1 MKDRFPVS
9 VIIERRSYPDKAWM
23 VDSWSAIGVLPV
35 ETQATSVSC
44 SSIYQSEDSEQF
56 LYEGY
61 CIELFQD
68 DAESYYANLTGRN
81 PGVFVICEHEEDEDG
96 DEEEGGTFR
105 PLLVTLSYDEM
116 ASYIEVDTP
125 VFDLPIPP
133 PVYDWVEEWVL
144 DNYQPEKKHKRAR
157 QKWADNTWKPLRR
170 PVGS

>member
-81 PGVFVICEHEEDEDG
+81 PGVFVIC
-96 DEEEGGTFR
+96 
-105 PLLVTLSYDEM
+105 
-116 ASYIEVDTP
+116 
-125 VFDLPIPP
+125 
-133 PVYDWVEEWVL
+133 
-144 DNYQPEKKHKRAR
+144 
-157 QKWADNTWKPLRR
+157 
-170 PVGS
+170 